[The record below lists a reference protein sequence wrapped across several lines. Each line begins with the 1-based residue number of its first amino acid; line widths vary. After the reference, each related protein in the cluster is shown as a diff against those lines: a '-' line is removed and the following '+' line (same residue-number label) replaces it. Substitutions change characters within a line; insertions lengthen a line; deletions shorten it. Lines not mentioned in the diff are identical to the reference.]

1 MYGSGRWKPFAATPE
16 GPVCDQ
22 LCILC
27 TYLWALRSLTLMIS
41 KLGHLCKSRDVSKD
55 NQLLPAEQMV
65 PQSKLNQSRR
75 KEGKERCLLP
85 PPLLLTP
92 TRRLLQAGSAAG
104 CETVPASPHN
114 LHVVTLSHPLR
125 HSYIWPSHPPQ
136 SRINPQL
143 GSLDATC
150 QYMCAVLGEI
160 VSCDLLL
167 VKYVHIC
174 TILTS
179 KRTFSHRHGKFR
191 SETVLWQCV

>member
-65 PQSKLNQSRR
+65 PQSNLNQSRR

-85 PPLLLTP
+85 PPPLLLTP
-92 TRRLLQAGSAAG
+92 TCRLLQAGSAAG

-114 LHVVTLSHPLR
+114 LHVVPLSHPLR
-125 HSYIWPSHPPQ
+125 HSYIWPSHPSVPEQPSTGDSPDAICQ
-136 SRINPQL
+136 SIW
-143 GSLDATC
+143 
-150 QYMCAVLGEI
+150 
-160 VSCDLLL
+160 LLWVRL
-167 VKYVHIC
+167 CPV
-174 TILTS
+174 
-179 KRTFSHRHGKFR
+179 TF
-191 SETVLWQCV
+191 C